1 MEEILNSISSSV
13 GVISALTLVNVI
25 LSTIILIVVIFVFAK
40 VRLLRKFLDK

>member
-13 GVISALTLVNVI
+13 GVTSALTLVNVI

-40 VRLLRKFLDK
+40 VRLLRKFLEK